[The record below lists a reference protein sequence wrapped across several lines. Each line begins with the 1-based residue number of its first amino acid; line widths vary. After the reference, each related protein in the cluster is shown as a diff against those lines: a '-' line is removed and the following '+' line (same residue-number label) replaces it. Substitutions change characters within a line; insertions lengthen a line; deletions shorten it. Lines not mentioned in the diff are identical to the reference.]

1 MQWYK
6 SDGRTD
12 SLTDCEHTISTSATP
27 FDRLP
32 IGALLLLLLTIIA
45 NAAGTGFVMTRP
57 LSRTRLVS
65 MLRTAWDTHEL
76 SVEALQEPE
85 ALFHLLRNSFKK
97 QLVQ

>member
-1 MQWYK
+1 
-6 SDGRTD
+6 
-12 SLTDCEHTISTSATP
+12 
-27 FDRLP
+27 
-32 IGALLLLLLTIIA
+32 
-45 NAAGTGFVMTRP
+45 
-57 LSRTRLVS
+57 

>member
-12 SLTDCEHTISTSATP
+12 SLADCEHTISTSATP

-32 IGALLLLLLTIIA
+32 IGALLLLTIIA
-45 NAAGTGFVMTRP
+45 NAAGTGLVMTRP
-57 LSRTRLVS
+57 PTRARLLA
-65 MLRTAWDTHEL
+65 MLRTAWDVHEL